1 MHYANLVNE
10 LFSVIFDMFF
20 SRLNYKGDVK
30 TTTPTLV
37 TGDGDGTVNIRSLK
51 SCESW
56 AGKQGGKTVHSI
68 EVPNADHMGI
78 LSDKRVI
85 QYVLTLLT
93 DDSHYD
99 KHKSEQF
106 DLQVLRQQHGH

>member
-1 MHYANLVNE
+1 MV
-10 LFSVIFDMFF
+10 FF

-37 TGDGDGTVNIRSLK
+37 TGDGDGTVNIRSLR
-51 SCESW
+51 SCETW
-56 AGKQGGKTVHSI
+56 AGKQGEKTVHSI

-85 QYVLTLLT
+85 QYVLNLLT
-93 DDSHYD
+93 DSSHYD
-99 KHKSEQF
+99 KRRSEQF
-106 DLQVLRQQHGH
+106 DLKVLRQQNANH